1 MKLFVDRAN
10 QISSLTFSEYRGYVI
25 GAWARPELKGFTS
38 IGVVYK
44 GDKFKADKF
53 GTKIRVHRIEG
64 KWFESKEEA
73 EQQGVKLSK
82 EWIDKQVKVYTKNE

>member
-1 MKLFVDRAN
+1 MDRTN
-10 QISSLTFSEYRGYVI
+10 EIPSLIFSEYRGYVI
-25 GAWARPELKGFTS
+25 GTWARPELTGFTS

-44 GDKFKADKF
+44 GYKFKADKF
-53 GTKIRVHRIEG
+53 GTKIRVRRIEG

-73 EQQGVKLSK
+73 EQHGVELSK